1 VTVGI
6 TVTAQLLVTLQWTR
20 SVLMCNVNVI
30 IRIIAYKLTNAQD
43 DVNNLLQSLFI
54 TEGKILS
61 NNVFIM

>member
-1 VTVGI
+1 MTVGI